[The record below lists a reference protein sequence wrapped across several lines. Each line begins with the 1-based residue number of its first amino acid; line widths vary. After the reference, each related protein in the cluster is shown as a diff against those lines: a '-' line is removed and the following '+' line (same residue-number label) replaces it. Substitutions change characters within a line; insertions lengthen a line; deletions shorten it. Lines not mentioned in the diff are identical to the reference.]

1 MAAAHYNHNLRGA
14 ESDRD
19 AAFVAEWCA
28 GQDIPC
34 VIGAGDVAHEARA
47 RGLGVE
53 ETARQMRYE
62 FLRGRRTPWAVDA
75 SPPPTAPTTTWKPC
89 CSTWCGGGASWP
101 GGYPAPAGS
110 GGAPLLTTSRAEI
123 VAYLEANGVAH
134 VEDSSN
140 TDEGYARN
148 RIRRQVVPV
157 LRQLNPRLT
166 ESAAETMGYLRTDND
181 YLNAQ
186 AAAACQNARWAEDDL
201 VIEARYIAQ
210 LPAAIAPVRCAACWR

>member
-1 MAAAHYNHNLRGA
+1 
-14 ESDRD
+14 
-19 AAFVAEWCA
+19 
-28 GQDIPC
+28 
-34 VIGAGDVAHEARA
+34 
-47 RGLGVE
+47 
-53 ETARQMRYE
+53 MR
-62 FLRGRRTPWAVDA
+62 
-75 SPPPTAPTTTWKPC
+75 
-89 CSTWCGGGASWP
+89 
-101 GGYPAPAGS
+101 
-110 GGAPLLTTSRAEI
+110 PLLTTSRAEI